1 MIFLTGGTGLVG
13 AHILLKLTEN
23 GQKVKALKRKTSSL
37 QVVENIFSHYQ
48 KSDLLQSVQWI
59 NGDLTDLF
67 SLEEGM
73 NGCNAVIHCAAI
85 VSFNSKDFDNMMKH
99 NVEGTANVVNQCLS
113 HKIKKLGYVSSIA
126 TLGASEGN
134 KPKTENDY
142 WKDSK
147 SNTQYAI
154 SKYLAEQEV
163 WRGIEEGLDS
173 IIINPSVILGPGDW
187 SRGSSQMFEK
197 VWSGLKFY
205 STGSTGYIDVLDVAE
220 CLIKLM
226 ESDFVNERFILNA
239 EQMKY
244 RVLFDEIAKN
254 LNKPK
259 PHIKVTPFL
268 KEVAWRVE
276 WLKSIFT
283 NKSPLVTKETAN
295 TAMKNKS
302 FSNEKIVNALNYKFI
317 PISDS
322 IKRYSKW
329 FLEEHTS
336 S

>member
-23 GQKVKALKRKTSSL
+23 GQKVKALKRQKSSL
-37 QVVENIFSHYQ
+37 AVVENIFSHY
-48 KSDLLQSVQWI
+48 KKRNLLNSIEWI
-59 NGDLTDLF
+59 DGDLMDIF
-67 SLEEGM
+67 SLKEGM
-73 NGCNAVIHCAAI
+73 KDCNMVIHCAAI
-85 VSFNSKDFDNMMKH
+85 VSFNPKHFDQMMKQ
-99 NVEGTANVVNQCLS
+99 NVEGTANIVNVCLS
-113 HKIKKLGYVSSIA
+113 QNIQKLGYVSSIA
-126 TLGASEGN
+126 TLGSAEVN
-134 KPKTENDY
+134 KTRTEEDY
-142 WKDSK
+142 WREGKV
-147 SNTQYAI
+147 NTQYAI
-154 SKYLAEQEV
+154 SKYLSEQEV
-163 WRGIEEGLDS
+163 WRGVEEGLDS
-173 IIINPSVILGPGDW
+173 IIVNPSVILGPGDW
-187 SRGSSQMFEK
+187 TKGSSQMFEK

-205 STGSTGYIDVLDVAE
+205 STGSTGYVDVLDVAE
-220 CLIKLM
+220 CLIKLLK
-226 ESDFVNERFILNA
+226 SDIVNERFILNS

-244 RVLFDEIAKN
+244 RNIFDEIAEN

-302 FSNEKIVNALNYKFI
+302 FSNQKIVTALNYTFI
-317 PISDS
+317 PISNS

-329 FLEEHTS
+329 FLDEHTNS
-336 S
+336 

>member
-13 AHILLKLTEN
+13 AHILLKLTEK
-23 GQKVKALKRKTSSL
+23 GQKVRALKRQKSSL
-37 QVVENIFSHYQ
+37 AVVENIFSYY
-48 KSDLLQSVQWI
+48 KRIDLLTSIEWI
-59 NGDLTDLF
+59 NGDLMDLF

-73 NGCNAVIHCAAI
+73 NDCNMVIHCAAI
-85 VSFNSKDFDNMMKH
+85 VSFNPKHFDQMMKQ
-99 NVEGTANVVNQCLS
+99 NVEGTANIVNVCLAQN
-113 HKIKKLGYVSSIA
+113 IQKLAYVSSIA
-126 TLGASEGN
+126 TLASAEEN
-134 KPKTENDY
+134 KTRTENDY
-142 WKDSK
+142 WREGQ

-154 SKYLAEQEV
+154 SKYLSEQEV
-163 WRGIEEGLDS
+163 WRGVEEGLDS
-173 IIINPSVILGPGDW
+173 IIVNPSVILGPGDW
-187 SRGSSQMFEK
+187 TKGSSQMFEK

-205 STGSTGYIDVLDVAE
+205 STGSTGYVDVLDVAE
-220 CLIKLM
+220 CIIKLL
-226 ESDFVNERFILNA
+226 ESDIVNERYILNS

-244 RVLFDEIAKN
+244 RDLFDSIAEN
-254 LNKPK
+254 LSKPK

-302 FSNEKIVNALNYKFI
+302 FSNEKIVSALNYKFI

-329 FLEEHTS
+329 FLDEHTNS
-336 S
+336 